1 MRTPWLSLEP
11 IESSP
16 GGALDLGA
24 DFRRDGTVDTSLVA
38 AATVL
43 IVSSSFAARFWSAD
57 ALDSGGDIIRD
68 GIEDTSLVAAGRVLI
83 DSSSIAER
91 LQCVSLAARGLHAA
105 EGNSTL
111 DSSNAGGFLP
121 LMLLLVAGDDTI
133 CFPLALGV
141 PAIFW
146 SLANWL
152 WQIVACFFFFS
163 DENLDQLGILSGVCV
178 GAAFGFLHD
187 SLSITVFVGCDVV
200 GAFMML
206 PNV

>member
-1 MRTPWLSLEP
+1 
-11 IESSP
+11 
-16 GGALDLGA
+16 
-24 DFRRDGTVDTSLVA
+24 VDTSLVA

-43 IVSSSFAARFWSAD
+43 IVSSSFAERFWSAD
-57 ALDSGGDIIRD
+57 ALDSGGDFIRD
-68 GIEDTSLVAAGRVLI
+68 GTEDTSLVAAGRVLI

-91 LQCVSLAARGLHAA
+91 LWCISPAACGLRAA

-133 CFPLALGV
+133 CFPLALRV

-152 WQIVACFFFFS
+152 WQVVACFFFFG
-163 DENLDQLGILSGVCV
+163 DDFLDRLGILSGACV
-178 GAAFGFLHD
+178 GTAFGLLCD
-187 SLSITVFVGCDVV
+187 SFGITVFVGCDVV

>member
-1 MRTPWLSLEP
+1 VRTPWLSLEP
-11 IESSP
+11 IKSSP
-16 GGALDLGA
+16 GALDLGA
-24 DFRRDGTVDTSLVA
+24 DFRRDGTVDTLLVA

-43 IVSSSFAARFWSAD
+43 IVSSSFAERFWSAD
-57 ALDSGGDIIRD
+57 ALASGGDFIRD
-68 GIEDTSLVAAGRVLI
+68 GIEDTSLVAAGRVLT

-91 LQCVSLAARGLHAA
+91 LWCVSLAAHGLHAA

-121 LMLLLVAGDDTI
+121 QMLLLVAGDDTI

-141 PAIFW
+141 PAFFW

-152 WQIVACFFFFS
+152 WQVVACFFFFGY
-163 DENLDQLGILSGVCV
+163 DFLDQLGILSGTCV
-178 GAAFGFLHD
+178 GIAFGLLCD
-187 SLSITVFVGCDVV
+187 SFGITVFVGCDVV